1 MLLWGFIFIAKKF
14 RHMHSPANFDSLVLD
29 GFLVDWLGALK
40 SYSVESLIIL
50 GPSIF
55 GAVQERSVLAV
66 YPPKLLEV
74 SVALADSN
82 EFGYDWHASDSP
94 LVAWQN
100 ISRSSYAD
108 LSRWR
113 LLALAHGLQSMVRVE
128 FSLPRARAFECFLL
142 TSQAMQDRAEA
153 AAIVWSTLNIW
164 PKIRRALGEVTC
176 SLSPREKEALAL
188 AFDGLTAAESAKTMA
203 CSERTVTY
211 HLANAMR
218 KLRVDSKLAA
228 IERACW
234 YGVI

>member
-1 MLLWGFIFIAKKF
+1 
-14 RHMHSPANFDSLVLD
+14 MHSPANFDSLVLD

-128 FSLPRARAFECFLL
+128 FSLPRVRAFECFLL